1 LSLENSREDD
11 FFNNPNDPFK
21 LLVRPAELFEAML
34 GAVDTRGPGSALIV
48 PNDEASGAA
57 TDVYES
63 LDAGRM
69 EFESAV
75 LKGLNLGDRGDLGIL
90 GDGGALAIRMTGDEA
105 ASSGCKNGL

>member
-11 FFNNPNDPFK
+11 FFSNPNDPFK

-34 GAVDTRGPGSALIV
+34 GAVDTRGPGSALMV

-69 EFESAV
+69 EFESAG
-75 LKGLNLGDRGDLGIL
+75 LKDLNLGDRGDLGTL